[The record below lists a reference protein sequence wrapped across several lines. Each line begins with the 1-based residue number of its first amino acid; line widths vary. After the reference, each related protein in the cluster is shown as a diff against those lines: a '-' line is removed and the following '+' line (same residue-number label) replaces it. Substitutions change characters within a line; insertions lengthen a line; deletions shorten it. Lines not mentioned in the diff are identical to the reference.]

1 MSRKR
6 PQEADVGD
14 SPSSRLSQKRSRQQL
29 HDGADDEPINGTPS
43 KRRRQAADPYEVPS
57 DSDAADGDDGE
68 ASAATAAA
76 AAADPESEPEEHTPK
91 KKRGR
96 PPKSATP
103 QGSGAVTP
111 SKLRRVNT
119 LVTPVK
125 AAITPRRRQAADR
138 SARRKSARALIQ
150 SIVADEDS
158 DEDEGLAREIYES
171 SEEEEE
177 EEEAEEQRTP
187 RAKTTTSATKP
198 STTSAPASTSQP
210 PEPETPSATTPRR
223 RGRPRKLPPPKS
235 PTPPRELPP
244 HEIYFEH
251 NKPGRAKTSH
261 NTLASLNLLTHEEYF
276 DLLRASAE
284 SQKDPHA
291 DDLVYLESLHESSF
305 PQWRFELAQGFSL
318 CLYGQG
324 SKRSLVAKLAAHLY
338 AADPEA
344 PIVVVNGH
352 VRSLTARE
360 VFSTVAAALDPA
372 LKLPAQTT
380 AMVQALSSA
389 LTSRSTSASQ
399 NRKPITILLHSI
411 DAHPL
416 RKQATQQLLSQL
428 ASLPH
433 IRLVATADTPSFPLL
448 WDAAQRTSFNFLFHD
463 ATTLQPLQDVELDP
477 VDEVHE
483 LLGRKDRRVNGK
495 DGVVFVLRSL
505 PENAKKLFEL
515 LVIEVLSAMDDDGG
529 GGGQQ
534 YGAEN
539 PGVEY
544 RMVYNKAV
552 EDFICSSEMAF
563 RTLLK
568 EFHDHQIIESRKDA
582 LGTELLSIPFRREE
596 LEAILE
602 DLMS

>member
-6 PQEADVGD
+6 PQEPDVGD

-29 HDGADDEPINGTPS
+29 HDGAGDEPINGTPS

-57 DSDAADGDDGE
+57 DSDAADVDDGE
-68 ASAATAAA
+68 ASAA
-76 AAADPESEPEEHTPK
+76 AAADPESEPEEHTPR

-96 PPKSATP
+96 PPKPATP
-103 QGSGAVTP
+103 QASGAVTP
-111 SKLRRVNT
+111 SKLRQVNT

-125 AAITPRRRQAADR
+125 AAITPRGRQAADR

-171 SEEEEE
+171 SEGEEDEDE
-177 EEEAEEQRTP
+177 TEEQRTP
-187 RAKTTTSATKP
+187 RAKITTSATKP
-198 STTSAPASTSQP
+198 STASVPAPASTSQP
-210 PEPETPSATTPRR
+210 PDPETPSATTPRR

-235 PTPPRELPP
+235 PTPPRDLPP
-244 HEIYFEH
+244 HEIYFEQ

-261 NTLASLNLLTHEEYF
+261 NTLASLDLLTHEEYF
-276 DLLRASAE
+276 DLRREDAL
-284 SQKDPHA
+284 QNKDPHE
-291 DDLVYLESLHESSF
+291 DDLAYLESLHESSF

-324 SKRSLVAKLAAHLY
+324 SKRKLVAKLAAHLY
-338 AADPEA
+338 AADPDA

-389 LTSRSTSASQ
+389 LTSSSHSR
-399 NRKPITILLHSI
+399 PITILLHSI

-416 RKQATQQLLSQL
+416 RKQTTQQLLSQL

-483 LLGRKDRRVNGK
+483 LLGRKARRVNGK
-495 DGVVFVLRSL
+495 EGVVFVLRSL

-529 GGGQQ
+529 QQ

-552 EDFICSSEMAF
+552 EDFICSSEMA
-563 RTLLK
+563 
-568 EFHDHQIIESRKDA
+568 FHDHQIIESRKDA

>member
-6 PQEADVGD
+6 PQESDVGD

-29 HDGADDEPINGTPS
+29 HDGAGDEPINGTPS
-43 KRRRQAADPYEVPS
+43 KRRRQAEDPYEVPS

-68 ASAATAAA
+68 AAAVA
-76 AAADPESEPEEHTPK
+76 AAADPKSEPEEHTPR

-103 QGSGAVTP
+103 QASGAVTP
-111 SKLRRVNT
+111 SKLRQVNM

-150 SIVADEDS
+150 SIVADGDS

-171 SEEEEE
+171 SEEEED

-198 STTSAPASTSQP
+198 FTASASASASQP
-210 PEPETPSATTPRR
+210 PDPETPSATTPRR
-223 RGRPRKLPPPKS
+223 RGRPRKIPPPKS
-235 PTPPRELPP
+235 PTPPRDLPP
-244 HEIYFEH
+244 HEIYFEQ

-261 NTLASLNLLTHEEYF
+261 NTLASLDLLTHEEYF
-276 DLLRASAE
+276 DLRREDAS
-284 SQKDPHA
+284 QNKDPHE
-291 DDLVYLESLHESSF
+291 DDLAYLESLHESSF

-324 SKRSLVAKLAAHLY
+324 SKRNLVAKLAAHLY

-389 LTSRSTSASQ
+389 LTSRSTSSHS
-399 NRKPITILLHSI
+399 RPITILLHSI

-416 RKQATQQLLSQL
+416 RKQTTQQLLSQL
-428 ASLPH
+428 ASLPL

-483 LLGRKDRRVNGK
+483 LLGRKARRVNGK
-495 DGVVFVLRSL
+495 EGVVFVLRSL

-515 LVIEVLSAMDDDGG
+515 LVIEVLSAMDDDA
-529 GGGQQ
+529 GQQ

>member
-57 DSDAADGDDGE
+57 DSDAADAADGE
-68 ASAATAAA
+68 VSAAA
-76 AAADPESEPEEHTPK
+76 AAAGDPDSEHEEQTPR

-96 PPKSATP
+96 PPKPATP
-103 QGSGAVTP
+103 QASGAVTP
-111 SKLRRVNT
+111 SKLRQVNT

-158 DEDEGLAREIYES
+158 DGDEGLAREIYES
-171 SEEEEE
+171 SEEEED
-177 EEEAEEQRTP
+177 EEAEERRTP

-198 STTSAPASTSQP
+198 STASAPASASQP
-210 PEPETPSATTPRR
+210 PEPDTPSAATPRR

-244 HEIYFEH
+244 HEIYFEQ

-261 NTLASLNLLTHEEYF
+261 NTLASLDLLTHEEYF
-276 DLLRASAE
+276 DLRREDAL
-284 SQKDPHA
+284 QNKDPHA
-291 DDLVYLESLHESSF
+291 DDLAYLESLHESSF

-389 LTSRSTSASQ
+389 LASSSHSR
-399 NRKPITILLHSI
+399 PITILLHSI

-416 RKQATQQLLSQL
+416 RKQTTQQLLSQL
-428 ASLPH
+428 AALPQ

-483 LLGRKDRRVNGK
+483 LLGRKARRVNGRE
-495 DGVVFVLRSL
+495 GVVFVLRSL

-529 GGGQQ
+529 QQ

-539 PGVEY
+539 TGVEY

>member
-210 PEPETPSATTPRR
+210 PEPETPSATTPAAAAARASS
-223 RGRPRKLPPPKS
+223 RPLKS
-235 PTPPRELPP
+235 PTPAPRTAP

-389 LTSRSTSASQ
+389 LTSRRPPPPQTS
-399 NRKPITILLHSI
+399 NPTT
-411 DAHPL
+411 PL
-416 RKQATQQLLSQL
+416 PTRLP
-428 ASLPH
+428 PH